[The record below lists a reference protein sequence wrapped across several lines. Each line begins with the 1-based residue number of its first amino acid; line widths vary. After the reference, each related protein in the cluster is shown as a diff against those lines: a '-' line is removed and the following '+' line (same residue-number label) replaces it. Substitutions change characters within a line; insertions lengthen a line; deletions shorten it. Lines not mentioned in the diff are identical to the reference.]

1 MKYSEVFHSIQGEG
15 KLVGTPSVFV
25 RTSFCNLRC
34 AWCDTPY
41 TSWEPEDR
49 DISVDE
55 LLGAVANF
63 GCRHVV
69 ITGGEPFI
77 QERELAELCAR
88 LREGGKHVTVETN
101 ATVFAPVAADLIS
114 MSPKLRNSTPVG
126 DTWEAR
132 HEDRRIAP
140 DVIRAFL
147 AAYECQVKFV
157 LDAPDDIDEVHEL
170 RGRVPIAAEDIILMP
185 QGLTADETQR
195 RMAWLSEA
203 CTRHGYRLSPRMH
216 VDIWGAKRGV

>member
-88 LREGGKHVTVETN
+88 LREGDKHVTVETN

-185 QGLTADETQR
+185 QGLTADETLR
-195 RMAWLSEA
+195 RMAWLAEA

>member
-1 MKYSEVFHSIQGEG
+1 
-15 KLVGTPSVFV
+15 VGTPSVFV

-55 LLGAVANF
+55 LLGTVADLD
-63 GCRHVV
+63 CRHVV

-88 LREGGKHVTVETN
+88 LRERGKHVTVETN
-101 ATVFAPVAADLIS
+101 ATVFAPVAADLVS

-170 RGRVPIAAEDIILMP
+170 RGRVPIAAEDIVLMP
-185 QGLTADETQR
+185 QGLTAEETR
-195 RMAWLSEA
+195 PRLRWLAEA